1 MSWFKRDEDQV
12 AYLGLFLPGHFDRFL
27 ERVPKGYSR
36 GSDGKITFNAAAIV
50 WELFQISE
58 DQLRAWEA
66 KSSRGLRL
74 LGSTRNDPLS
84 GRTVIESPKSVDDV
98 VGGMARH
105 LVNHEGFPLERVKK
119 LSYYAFANQECGV
132 YLIVVGKLFDSPAG
146 AVEIR
151 VR

>member
-12 AYLGLFLPGHFDRFL
+12 AYLGLFLPGHIDRFL

-36 GSDGKITFNAAAIV
+36 GPDGKITFNAAAIV
-50 WELFQISE
+50 WELFRISE
-58 DQLRAWEA
+58 DQLRVWEA
-66 KSSRGLRL
+66 KSSRRLGL

-84 GRTVIESPKSVDDV
+84 GRTVVESPESVDDAA
-98 VGGMARH
+98 GRLARY

-119 LSYYAFANQECGV
+119 LNYYTFGNQEYGV
-132 YLIVVGKLFDSPAG
+132 YLVVVGKLYDPPAG
-146 AVEIR
+146 VVEVR